1 MHPGKLGTVMMAFV
15 LSFSACQ
22 SDKIPG
28 GVLSQEELSALFVEF
43 YLAEARISSTTVV
56 RDSALQLFLPFEK
69 SFLEKRGVSDS
80 VLKKTYQYYFNNPVK
95 LEQVYDAVIDTLSLR
110 EQRAFKET
118 YNTGK

>member
-1 MHPGKLGTVMMAFV
+1 MMAFI

-22 SDKIPG
+22 SDKIPEG
-28 GVLSQEELSALFVEF
+28 ILNQEELSALFVEF
-43 YLAEARISSTTVV
+43 YLAEARISSTTIV

-69 SFLEKRGVSDS
+69 SFLERKGVSDS
-80 VLKKTYQYYFNNPVK
+80 TLRKTYEYYFNNPVK

-110 EQRAFKET
+110 EQKVFKET